1 MDMKSLLVIAAIAI
15 GASVRV
21 FILLRQKKVLFPAKN
36 QVPSNKASQ

>member
-21 FILLRQKKVLFPAKN
+21 FVLLRQKKAIWPAK
-36 QVPSNKASQ
+36 SR